1 MSICSSKMISTI
13 IFCHN
18 IKGWTYVSAPPPPP
32 QKKNVSEEKC
42 DTPASNLIATKINCY
57 NSSYYPDQ
65 ILDQITVCST

>member
-1 MSICSSKMISTI
+1 MNLC
-13 IFCHN
+13 
-18 IKGWTYVSAPPPPP
+18 KGPTPPPPK
-32 QKKNVSEEKC
+32 KKNVSEEKC